1 MIRVI
6 VIVIIIHF
14 LSKKRDFNLD
24 TTYGYN
30 NDIHKSKI
38 IKYKPNNLAT
48 MNTVNT
54 NINII
59 LNREENH
66 LNLRDSYLEIEFVVS
81 DDAGGVF
88 ANDANIRLVNYGMM
102 ALFSSIKLET
112 SGGRTIEYIDHCHP
126 NLLMYKLLTSTGD
139 EYESGFVRNQGN
151 RDSQLKGDHI
161 AAQRGHM
168 YMMIKM
174 SDLFGFINDLE
185 KIIYGLGF
193 KLLLKRNNNDRALYR
208 VNANPGAVAN
218 DGNIEIRDISW
229 CVPSID
235 PSNDNRIIVQ
245 KGLSKKNNVD
255 FSYYERKTFYKNVPN
270 ATNFLFDL
278 GMESGM
284 ERPQYIIVG
293 FENNNVNEQTHDAS
307 TFDVMNVTECYC
319 KIGSEFY
326 PEDRMNNNYGTNNYN
341 EAFKE
346 IASFNKDYNGLPH
359 NIKPYIN
366 HRTFKSSYRIY
377 VFDTRYQRDHIGP
390 QPIQLNFKLI
400 AAVADVIRHGLVLTR
415 KVISVNSDGNKMVD
429 ITS

>member
-1 MIRVI
+1 M
-6 VIVIIIHF
+6 
-14 LSKKRDFNLD
+14 DFNLD
-24 TTYGYN
+24 EIYGYK

-48 MNTVNT
+48 MNTINT

-126 NLLMYKLLTSTGD
+126 NLLMYKLLTSTDD
-139 EYESGFVRNQGN
+139 EYESGFVKNQGN

-193 KLLLKRNNNDRALYR
+193 KLILKRNNNDRALYR

-293 FENNNVNEQTHDAS
+293 FENNNVNEQTHGAS
-307 TFDVMNVTECYC
+307 TFDVMNVTEWYC

-326 PEDRMNNNYGTNNYN
+326 PEDRMNINYGTNNYN

-346 IASFNKDYNGLPH
+346 IVSFNKDYNGLPH

-366 HRTFKSSYRIY
+366 HRTFKSNYRIC
-377 VFDTRYQRDHIGP
+377 VFATRYQRDHIGP
-390 QPIQLNFKLI
+390 QPIQLNFLI
-400 AAVADVIRHGLVLTR
+400 
-415 KVISVNSDGNKMVD
+415 
-429 ITS
+429 